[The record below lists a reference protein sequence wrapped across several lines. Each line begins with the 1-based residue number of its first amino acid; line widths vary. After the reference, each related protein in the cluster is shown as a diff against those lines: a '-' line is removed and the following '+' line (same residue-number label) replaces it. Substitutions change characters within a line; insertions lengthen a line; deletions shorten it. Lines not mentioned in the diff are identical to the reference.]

1 MSKYTTEV
9 RYICE
14 QYYGLDESKD
24 YADVDTIV
32 ENACLRIFEDFP
44 IFDEEYRIP
53 LEKKILRHYYTREIC
68 AETVGLW
75 KLWLNNRMN
84 EIMPYY
90 NMLYRSALL
99 DFDPL
104 HDVDYTVNHTGN
116 DSSNEGVESTSKN
129 SGTVSYT
136 KDTSS
141 TTDDDSTK
149 TYDTTVTNNNTAT
162 RTMNTTDTETGS
174 IEHEYDTTDSET
186 GSVTTTYNTVEGESG
201 DITRTDNLTRN
212 LTGTSSLERDT
223 KSDSTT
229 DTTDNTDF
237 TGTKW
242 EYFNDTPQG
251 GVDRIDVVGLSNYLT
266 NAKKTT
272 DNTETDETIH
282 SVNKTTGNET
292 ADTTNTETETNTGTV
307 KENRDLDKTHTGT
320 VTEQKDLKTTE
331 TGTVTDNISKSL
343 AKTGTIGDQNQGTS
357 ATTGTVDD
365 NRDVSTVEHSTNVGE
380 TEKTSNS
387 NSTRAITSTN
397 AYIERVTGK
406 RNSLSY
412 SELLLKFR
420 QTFLNID
427 AMIID
432 ELQDLFF
439 NLW

>member
-9 RYICE
+9 RFICE
-14 QYYGLDESKD
+14 SMYGLDESKG
-24 YADVDTIV
+24 YNDVDTIV
-32 ENACLRIFEDFP
+32 ENACNRIFEDFP

-104 HDVDYTVNHTGN
+104 HDVDYTVNHSGN
-116 DSSNEGVESTSKN
+116 DSSNEGVETSSEEN
-129 SGTVSYT
+129 GNVSYT
-136 KDTSS
+136 KDSTG

-149 TYDTTVTNNNTAT
+149 TYNTNVANSESAT
-162 RTMNTTDTETGS
+162 RTMNTTDTETGTV
-174 IEHEYDTTDSET
+174 EREF
-186 GSVTTTYNTVEGESG
+186 NTVDGENG

-212 LTGTSSLERDT
+212 LTGSSSLTRDT
-223 KSDSTT
+223 ETDSTT

-251 GVDRIDVVGLSNYLT
+251 GVDRIDVTGLSNYLT

-282 SVNKTTGNET
+282 SVNNTTGNET
-292 ADTTNTETETNTGTV
+292 ADTTNTEAETNTGTV
-307 KENRDLDKTHTGT
+307 TENRDLDKTHTGT
-320 VTEQKDLKTTE
+320 VTD
-331 TGTVTDNISKSL
+331 DISKSL
-343 AKTGTIGDQNQGTS
+343 AKTGTIGDQKQGTT

-365 NRDVSTVEHSTNVGE
+365 NRNVSTVEHSTNVGE
-380 TEKTSNS
+380 TERTSSS

-406 RNSLSY
+406 RNNLSY